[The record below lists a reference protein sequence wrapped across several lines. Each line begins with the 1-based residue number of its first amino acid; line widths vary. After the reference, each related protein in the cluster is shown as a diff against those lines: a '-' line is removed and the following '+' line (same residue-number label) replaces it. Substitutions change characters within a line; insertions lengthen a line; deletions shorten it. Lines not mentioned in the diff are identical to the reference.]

1 LLSDFDIVDQSE
13 TSIALSSG
21 DVMIVGELYNAKAK
35 YELHC
40 YVRDLHSGYRFN
52 SIEKLPDKIRKL
64 RIFVH
69 NHSVCRF

>member
-1 LLSDFDIVDQSE
+1 
-13 TSIALSSG
+13 
-21 DVMIVGELYNAKAK
+21 MIVGELYNAKAK